1 MATVIDNPVDM
12 RAWADTTRTSQHTVA
27 LVPTMGALHRGHL
40 ELFDAAASRAD
51 KVVVSIFVNPLQFGD
66 QGDFLHYPR
75 PLADDVRACE
85 AAGVEVVYLPTAS
98 AMYPDGFATTVH
110 VAGLTDTM
118 EGASRPGHFDGV
130 ATVVTKLFTAVRPH
144 VAVFGEKDFQQLAIV
159 RRMTVD
165 LDLGVEIVGHPT
177 IREPDGLAMSSRNRR
192 LGEAQRSAAVCVPLA
207 LAAGCAAAASGIA
220 DPDGIILAV
229 TRVVESEPLAELDYV
244 AVVDADTLQPIDEF
258 VVTHRR
264 PGRVRLAIAVR
275 LGDVRLI
282 DNSDLFAI

>member
-40 ELFDAAASRAD
+40 ELFDAAARRAD

-85 AAGVEVVYLPTAS
+85 AAGVDVVYVPTAS

-130 ATVVTKLFTAVRPH
+130 ATVVTKLFTAARPH

-192 LGEAQRSAAVCVPLA
+192 LERGATQCGRLRPAGACCRMRSGGL
-207 LAAGCAAAASGIA
+207 
-220 DPDGIILAV
+220 
-229 TRVVESEPLAELDYV
+229 R
-244 AVVDADTLQPIDEF
+244 
-258 VVTHRR
+258 HRR
-264 PGRVRLAIAVR
+264 PGRDHPRRHASRRIGAPRRTRLR
-275 LGDVRLI
+275 RRRRC
-282 DNSDLFAI
+282 